1 MTVTLGSRDNGPLGQ
16 LKLILAIGMVFVL
29 ILFGLALDS
38 ASGVEV
44 DGFTEPYRTIHVAAS
59 ETGII
64 TKIHVREGDV
74 VEEGQLLAQ
83 LDDDVH
89 LALLAIAG
97 QAMNAKGRLD
107 TTLADLELKSSRY
120 EKLKQLRADGH
131 ARQEE
136 VDRAATELAVAEG
149 QVVTARE
156 DLLIKKLEFDK
167 LQTQLERRSI
177 RCTADGVVA
186 ALHKNEGEFVAPN
199 DPEVLTLVEL
209 DPLIAVFSIMH
220 PLADRLKVHSTIK
233 VRFPESKD
241 TVKGTIEFISPVT
254 DFESGTV
261 RVKIRVDNSD
271 GRYRS
276 GERCVI
282 DIPPSKQRKKS

>member
-1 MTVTLGSRDNGPLGQ
+1 MTVTLGNRDNGPLGQ
-16 LKLILAIGMVFVL
+16 VKFIVAICTVFAL
-29 ILFGLALDS
+29 ILFGLALDT
-38 ASGVEV
+38 ASGVEL

-74 VEEGQLLAQ
+74 VKEGQLLAQ

-89 LALLAIAG
+89 LALLAIAE

-107 TTLADLELKSSRY
+107 TTLADLELKTSRC
-120 EKLKQLRADGH
+120 EKLKRLRADGH

-149 QVVTARE
+149 QVETARE
-156 DLLIKKLEFDK
+156 DLLIKRLEFDK
-167 LQTQLERRSI
+167 LRTQLERRSI
-177 RCTADGVVA
+177 RCTTDGVVA
-186 ALHKNEGEFVAPN
+186 ELHKNEGEFVAPN
-199 DPEVLTLVEL
+199 DPELLTVVEL
-209 DPLIAVFSIMH
+209 DPLVAVFSIMR
-220 PLADRLKVHSTIK
+220 PLADRLKVDSTLK

-241 TVKGTIEFISPVT
+241 EVKGTIEFISPIT
-254 DFESGTV
+254 DAESGTV
-261 RVKIRVDNSD
+261 RIKIRVDNPE

-282 DIPPSKQRKKS
+282 DVQLRKQRKKS